1 MDYTELITE
10 SISTL
15 FINKTRTGLAILG
28 IVIGIG
34 SVIALISLGQASQA
48 AITSQIQSLGA
59 NLLTV
64 MPGSQRAGA
73 VRSAAGSVSTLTLD
87 DALAIQSAEEVT
99 TVLHVS
105 PELTRRSQVTTGS
118 SNTNTQIAGVMP
130 IYATVR
136 KVEVTSGSFI
146 REQDVV
152 ARSKVAVLGPQVAI
166 ALFGDEA
173 SALGKSIRISGQT
186 LKVIGVSKAKGGTGF
201 QNQDDIIY
209 VPLTTAQKVLFGTT
223 VLSTISLQ
231 ARDESVMVQA
241 QNEVGYLLLRRHKLN
256 DVSQADFSIFSQ
268 QDILSTASAAT
279 GTFTTLLSGVAAISL
294 LVGGIGIMNIMLM
307 SVTERTREIG
317 LRKALGAKKKSI
329 ITQFLIEA
337 ILLTSTGG
345 VIGIVLGIA
354 ASWIIA
360 QMMGSLFLIST
371 ESIALA
377 TGVSG
382 GIGIVFGWYP
392 AQKAAELQP
401 IEALRYE

>member
-186 LKVIGVSKAKGGTGF
+186 LKVIGVSKAKGGT
-201 QNQDDIIY
+201 Q
-209 VPLTTAQKVLFGTT
+209 
-223 VLSTISLQ
+223 
-231 ARDESVMVQA
+231 
-241 QNEVGYLLLRRHKLN
+241 
-256 DVSQADFSIFSQ
+256 
-268 QDILSTASAAT
+268 
-279 GTFTTLLSGVAAISL
+279 GV
-294 LVGGIGIMNIMLM
+294 
-307 SVTERTREIG
+307 
-317 LRKALGAKKKSI
+317 KH
-329 ITQFLIEA
+329 
-337 ILLTSTGG
+337 TGG
-345 VIGIVLGIA
+345 CLHG
-354 ASWIIA
+354 
-360 QMMGSLFLIST
+360 
-371 ESIALA
+371 
-377 TGVSG
+377 
-382 GIGIVFGWYP
+382 
-392 AQKAAELQP
+392 
-401 IEALRYE
+401 